1 MLLEDIHVL
10 VVEDVRSTRLQLTEL
25 AKAIGF
31 KNVTDL
37 ENGKLAMG
45 HLESLP
51 CHLILCDWHMFP
63 VSGIELLSWVRL
75 NPKIKSIVFI
85 MISAEKTKDYV
96 VKAIQSGVNDYMIK
110 PVSKEQLQSKVIGA
124 LTKEKVIS

>member
-1 MLLEDIHVL
+1 MLLEDVHVL

-25 AKAIGF
+25 AKAVGF

-37 ENGKLAMG
+37 ENGKLAMR

-51 CHLILCDWHMFP
+51 CHLVLCDWHMFP

-96 VKAIQSGVNDYMIK
+96 VQAIQAGVNDYMIK